1 MKKVLIVLRQPP
13 IVNGNQPMEP
23 KSFKRAQLNLVG
35 FSFYGDPLRL
45 SPGWTEENEIGR
57 LWSRFMAYAEQYR
70 EQMGA
75 IVTNPGIAYEVHI
88 YNDDTMATG
97 VFEVFVGVELAD
109 TAQAPIDTVI
119 KVLPETQY
127 AVFTIQGQ
135 AIVGDW
141 PLSIYQEWLPQSDY
155 ELAHEF
161 HIQYHDGSFKG
172 FDRLDESSLD
182 VYVPVKR
189 RS

>member
-1 MKKVLIVLRQPP
+1 
-13 IVNGNQPMEP
+13 MEP
-23 KSFKRAQLNLVG
+23 KIITHKQLALVG

-57 LWSRFMAYAEQYR
+57 LWSRFIAYAEKNQ
-70 EQMGA
+70 EQLGA
-75 IVTNPGIAYEVHI
+75 VIVNPGIAYEVHI
-88 YNDDTMATG
+88 YNEETMTTG
-97 VFEVFVGVELAD
+97 VFEVFVGAELA
-109 TAQAPIDTVI
+109 APDLAPLDTVI
-119 KVLPETQY
+119 KVLPDTQY
-127 AVFTIQGQ
+127 AVFTIRGE

-141 PLSIYQEWLPQSDY
+141 HLAIYQDWLPNSGY

-182 VYVPVKR
+182 VYVPIKPR
-189 RS
+189 T